1 MFVRNFISY
10 TKSDS
15 YEIVN
20 VVTNFYGQ
28 SLSVKCYFWLALVVE
43 WLEQRQVRTIF
54 IELP

>member
-1 MFVRNFISY
+1 MFVGNFISY

-28 SLSVKCYFWLALVVE
+28 PLSVKCYFWLALVVE
-43 WLEQRQVRTIF
+43 WLEQRQMWTIF